1 MTIAIFRLPQYRAAF
16 LEKMKELANADPLP
30 DNLPLTTVDGIAFSP
45 SFFDK
50 YIDIKMYERIIQ
62 ALPSDTIDI
71 ARHPSEGFH
80 TISTWVE
87 NPIPGESTSFSGISQ
102 MPSEGGVGGESL
114 ALVEEDQPSI
124 LSMNLPSLDERDLKS
139 RLI

>member
-1 MTIAIFRLPQYRAAF
+1 
-16 LEKMKELANADPLP
+16 MKEFANAAPLP
-30 DNLPLTTVDGIAFSP
+30 DNLSLTMVDGIAFTP

-62 ALPSDTIDI
+62 ALPSNTIDI

-87 NPIPGESTSFSGISQ
+87 EPIPRENASFNGISQ
-102 MPSEGGVGGESL
+102 MPSEGGESL
-114 ALVEEDQPSI
+114 ALVEEDQLSI

-139 RLI
+139 RSP